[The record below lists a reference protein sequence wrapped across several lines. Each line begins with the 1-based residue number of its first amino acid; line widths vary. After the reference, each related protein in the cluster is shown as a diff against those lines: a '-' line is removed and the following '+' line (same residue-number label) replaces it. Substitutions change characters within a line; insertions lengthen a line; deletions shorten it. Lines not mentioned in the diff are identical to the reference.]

1 MKEKLSVFLDLA
13 RKLNKKLSVIPL
25 LYGSLGLQMLVEDDL
40 SPDDIDICVP
50 QHLYHPDERWHDLL
64 KFMQDEGYELTN
76 LHEHFFQKGDIGVN
90 FGVID
95 GNTTNTIPSIEAF
108 ANIDPIDI
116 PILQTD
122 GAIYKL
128 LTLEQYYQV
137 YSKSL
142 EDNYRNREGDGKDK
156 NKIDILKKLLNDSK

>member
-1 MKEKLSVFLDLA
+1 MNEKFTVFLDLA
-13 RKLNKKLSVIPL
+13 RKMNQKLSIIPL

-50 QHLYHPDERWHDLL
+50 QHLYHLEERWNDLL
-64 KFMQDEGYELTN
+64 DFMQNEGYELIN

-95 GNTTNTIPSIEAF
+95 GKTTNTIPSIEAF
-108 ANIDPIDI
+108 ANIDPKDI
-116 PILQTD
+116 PTMQTE

-142 EDNYRNREGDGKDK
+142 EDNYRNREEDGKDK
-156 NKIDILKKLLNDSK
+156 SKIDILKKLLNHTK